1 MKIGD
6 KLRHF
11 RTKKGLSQEA
21 LAHLLDIERNSYIK
35 MESGKT
41 NVSWERLEQIVK
53 ILEVDIWELLT
64 HNEKQIVYV
73 HTNNQGHVANLGN
86 VTQYI
91 NTKEGFLEKYKSL
104 EIKIAVLEERLNNKD
119 NEIAQLNK
127 IIEVLQ
133 K

>member
-1 MKIGD
+1 MEIGD

-11 RTKKGLSQEA
+11 RNKKGLSQET
-21 LAHLLDIERNSYIK
+21 LAHLLNIERNSYIK
-35 MESGKT
+35 MENGKT

-64 HNEKQIVYV
+64 HNEKQLVYV
-73 HTNNQGHVANLGN
+73 NTDNKGQITNNGN
-86 VTQYI
+86 ITVYNQQ
-91 NTKEGFLEKYKSL
+91 EELLEKYKSL